1 MDKNFLISLIS
12 IILVSL
18 LGNIN
23 TSKNVNTYFYEKKKS
38 KYTPPNYVFPIVW
51 TILYVF
57 LIICFKKVLDSK
69 NNYVIGL
76 FVLNLLLNISWTYLY
91 FSQKNIKGSFINI
104 IAIII
109 SSLLIYKE
117 NKEIRNLYIY
127 YVLWLLFAGF
137 LNYDS
142 VRKIE

>member
-1 MDKNFLISLIS
+1 MDKNFLISIIS
-12 IILVSL
+12 IILVSFF
-18 LGNIN
+18 GNIN
-23 TSKNVNTYFYEKKKS
+23 TSKNVHS
-38 KYTPPNYVFPIVW
+38 NYVFPIVW

-76 FVLNLLLNISWTYLY
+76 FVLNLLLNVSWTYLY
-91 FSQKNIKGSFINI
+91 FSQKNIKGAFLNI
-104 IAIII
+104 ILIII
-109 SSLLIYKE
+109 TSLLIYKE

>member
-23 TSKNVNTYFYEKKKS
+23 TSKNVNTDFYEKTKS

-109 SSLLIYKE
+109 SSLLIYKD

-142 VRKIE
+142 VRKIK